1 MEKVLKVQAATIQ
14 FGGLVAVKEVDLEQE
29 EGEIL
34 SLIGPNGAGKT
45 TFFNLLTGVYKPT
58 AGTIRFYGQDITKIP
73 AHKRVKIGIARTFQ
87 NIRLVKSMTVLENV
101 LIAHPGC
108 KEEPLLKAVFTPT
121 AKRRRKVINECIEL
135 LKIVGLENMQE
146 EMATSLPYGK
156 QRLLEIARGLATG
169 PKLLLLDEPGAGM
182 NNFEKEELTRVI
194 RHITDKMK
202 INVLIIEHD
211 MKFVMNISDRIIVL
225 DHGQKIAEGKPMEIQ
240 QNPQVIEAYLGSGEF
255 KDDEEESEDLV
266 EDVKEKIAE

>member
-1 MEKVLKVQAATIQ
+1 MSKVLQVKSATIQ
-14 FGGLVAVKEVDLEQE
+14 FGGLVAVKEVDLEQD

-34 SLIGPNGAGKT
+34 CLIGPNGAGKT

-58 AGTIRFYGQDITKIP
+58 EGTINFYGQNITDVP
-73 AHKRVKIGIARTFQ
+73 DYKRVKIGIARTFQ
-87 NIRLVKSMTVLENV
+87 NIRLIKSMTVLENV

-108 KEEPLLKAVFTPT
+108 NEESLFKAVFTPT
-121 AKRRRKVINECIEL
+121 AKRRRKVISECEEL
-135 LKIVGLENMQE
+135 LKIVGLE
-146 EMATSLPYGK
+146 EMEDELATSLPYGK
-156 QRLLEIARGLATG
+156 QRLLEIARGLATN

-225 DHGQKIAEGKPMEIQ
+225 DHGQKIAEGKPAEIQ
-240 QNPQVIEAYLGSGEF
+240 QNPRVIEAYLGNGEF
-255 KDDEEESEDLV
+255 KDDEEE
-266 EDVKEKIAE
+266 